1 MASARR
7 VSRHS
12 LEITDKIDRK
22 AIDTQDLTLSSDLK
36 TLTIPVHPVG
46 RWDPNILIFERR

>member
-22 AIDTQDLTLSSDLK
+22 AIDTHDLTLSSDLK
-36 TLTIPVHPVG
+36 TLTIAVHPVG
-46 RWDPNILIFERR
+46 RRDPNILIFERQ